1 MKPVTEQKLFVEPRN
16 YRARRMVDG
25 LRVLPMA
32 GIFLIA
38 MPLFWG
44 GSQESVKSSAVML
57 FLFGV
62 WISLI
67 LINFLIT
74 RRISKERGW
83 LDPINSETS
92 VD

>member
-1 MKPVTEQKLFVEPRN
+1 MKPVTEPKLVVEPRN

-32 GIFLIA
+32 GVFLIA

-44 GSQESVKSSAVML
+44 GAGDSVKSSAVML

-62 WISLI
+62 WFVLI
-67 LINFLIT
+67 LLNFLMT
-74 RRISKERGW
+74 RRIGKERDW

>member
-1 MKPVTEQKLFVEPRN
+1 
-16 YRARRMVDG
+16 MVDG

-44 GSQESVKSSAVML
+44 GSGDSVKSSAVML

-62 WISLI
+62 WIVLI
-67 LINFLIT
+67 LLNYLMT
-74 RRISKERGW
+74 RRIGKERDW
-83 LDPINSETS
+83 LDPINSETA

>member
-1 MKPVTEQKLFVEPRN
+1 MKQVSEPKLFVEPRN

-25 LRVLPMA
+25 LRILPIV

-44 GSQESVKSSAVML
+44 VSKTPIQSSDVML
-57 FLFGV
+57 FVFAV
-62 WISLI
+62 WAI
-67 LINFLIT
+67 LIVINCIMT
-74 RRISKERGW
+74 RRIGKERDW

>member
-1 MKPVTEQKLFVEPRN
+1 
-16 YRARRMVDG
+16 
-25 LRVLPMA
+25 
-32 GIFLIA
+32 

-44 GSQESVKSSAVML
+44 GSGDSVKSSAVML

-62 WISLI
+62 WIVLI
-67 LINFLIT
+67 LLNFLMT
-74 RRISKERGW
+74 RRIGKERDW

>member
-1 MKPVTEQKLFVEPRN
+1 
-16 YRARRMVDG
+16 
-25 LRVLPMA
+25 MA
-32 GIFLIA
+32 GVFLIA

-44 GSQESVKSSAVML
+44 GSGDSVKSSAVML

-62 WISLI
+62 WIVLI
-67 LINFLIT
+67 LLNFLMT
-74 RRISKERGW
+74 RRIGKERDW